1 MKRLTINLASDPFVN
16 RVFPMTAVGVV
27 VGLAVALTLFNLVSF
42 ILLGRTYRKE
52 KAELSRQEQR
62 LTVLK
67 TDIAQ
72 KRKVLE
78 SGGITRFAR
87 EADFVDSL
95 LKAKRFS
102 WTLFLT
108 DLERIKPYGAMF
120 TSIAPNFTKEGT
132 IDVRLRGVAN
142 PRDQLLKLEENLFKD
157 EAFTNSKLQS
167 EKREKSN
174 PWTTFQIT
182 FEYLP
187 EVGHER

>member
-1 MKRLTINLASDPFVN
+1 MKRLTINLASEPFVN
-16 RVFPMTAVGVV
+16 RVFPLTAVGVV

-67 TDIAQ
+67 SDIAQ

-120 TSIAPNFTKEGT
+120 TNISPDFTKEGT
-132 IDVRLRGVAN
+132 IDVSLRGVAN
-142 PRDQLLKLEENLFKD
+142 PRDQLLKLEDNLFQD
-157 EAFTNSKLQS
+157 NAFTNSMLQN
-167 EKREKSN
+167 EKRETSN